1 MSGEHC
7 VQWQVHLRLLLD
19 MGAQA
24 SLLASAKRIAAQ
36 LAGERKRVRERGRMR
51 AIKFLAVV
59 GVVSGKC
66 CCCSSAAA
74 AAGAHLMRRY
84 FLRLPPAK
92 RLACL
97 PACTTRQPL
106 QHSNSSSTE
115 LKQGD
120 QVENERAREKKRERK
135 RSAAIRGQE

>member
-1 MSGEHC
+1 
-7 VQWQVHLRLLLD
+7 
-19 MGAQA
+19 
-24 SLLASAKRIAAQ
+24 
-36 LAGERKRVRERGRMR
+36 MR

-66 CCCSSAAA
+66 SSAAAAAA

-106 QHSNSSSTE
+106 EHSNSSSTE

-120 QVENERAREKKRERK
+120 QVQNERAREREREK
-135 RSAAIRGQE
+135 EKCSH